1 MQDFKEGKDLVKVIG
16 KRKVKD
22 AFYVFG
28 MGLPILTFFSFLG
41 ILMKSNQSSSLAIAS
56 MGGHFSLFTRVF
68 EARKKYRKETA
79 KKLEELS
86 KDIAEL
92 VGDPNWRVYKLDDI
106 VIIPRNIKVAE
117 NLESLN
123 IVPIYKKGEFIIM
136 RGNYSLEILAQY
148 KEDGKVVVK
157 ILDDDEVKEELD
169 NFGDGMKRI
178 ILRNKGKEAL
188 MLGEKKDNN

>member
-16 KRKVKD
+16 KRKAKD
-22 AFYVFG
+22 ALYVFG
-28 MGLPILTFFSFLG
+28 MSLPILTFFSFLG
-41 ILMKSNQSSSLAIAS
+41 FLMKSNQPNSLAIAS

-79 KKLEELS
+79 KILEELS
-86 KDIAEL
+86 KDIAEF
-92 VGDPNWRVYKLDDI
+92 VGNPNWRVYKLEDI
-106 VIIPRNIKVAE
+106 MIIPRNIKVAE
-117 NLESLN
+117 NLDSLN

-157 ILDDDEVKEELD
+157 ILDENEVKEELD
-169 NFGDGMKRI
+169 NFGDGIKRI

-188 MLGEKKDNN
+188 ISGEKNK